1 MVNGYMSAEV
11 ANAIEKNKKK
21 LVEEAGGRLK
31 DGRMLLLLL
40 FRPRKFLYMCSATRS
55 STL

>member
-21 LVEEAGGRLK
+21 LVEEAGGGLK
-31 DGRMLLLLL
+31 DGRMLLL
-40 FRPRKFLYMCSATRS
+40 FQPRKFFTCFRICVTN
-55 STL
+55 